1 MRYLLASHTHHFW
14 GPAILAT
21 VVFGVLAAFGPM
33 CALGQTPPPVPTPA
47 VNPDRLPITTS
58 SPEAAKLFEEGLRLS
73 SDLHT
78 EQALAKLREA
88 TRKDPNFTQAWVYIL
103 WTTSDPVEEK
113 AAVEKALL
121 TSQNATPGEK
131 LLVKWLT
138 SVEGGHFVDAITAM
152 NDLLAMY
159 PRDTELNF
167 EAEVW
172 LDGQREYEAAAKFG
186 KRALAVDPNF
196 VAVLNEIGYSFAG
209 MRQYDQAIPY
219 LKRYVDLEPGEPNT
233 RDSLAEILQ
242 KAGRLEDS
250 LAEYREALKLDPK
263 YYTSQMGLGND
274 YALLGKQDRAREE
287 YAKALP
293 MASTPQDKLDC
304 EIQSAITY
312 AREGNTKQVRLEL
325 SAVLDEAAKL
335 QLTEYRSYIHQEL
348 ALLAD
353 SPAAA
358 LRELDEAEAVLR
370 EPGPLSPAARNAA
383 LGRTLVF
390 RARIAAEAGNLEI
403 ARAAV
408 ARLQQMLQENHSYG
422 NERCYHGAN
431 GALLAA
437 EKKTVAAIEEL
448 QQVPDEPFSMAKL
461 AELQA
466 AAGYTRDAA
475 ETRARLQADYRP
487 SLGDWLVV
495 RKFRP

>member
-1 MRYLLASHTHHFW
+1 M
-14 GPAILAT
+14 
-21 VVFGVLAAFGPM
+21 VFGVLAASGPM
-33 CALGQTPPPVPTPA
+33 CALGQTSVPASTPA
-47 VNPDRLPITTS
+47 GNPGRLPITTS

-73 SDLHT
+73 YNLHT

-167 EAEVW
+167 EAEIW

-186 KRALAVDPNF
+186 KRALEVDPNF
-196 VAVLNEIGYSFAG
+196 VAALNNLAYDLAG
-209 MRQYDQAIPY
+209 MHQYDQAIPY
-219 LKRYVDLEPGEPNT
+219 LKRYVELEPGEPNP

-242 KAGRLEDS
+242 KAGRLEES

-274 YALLGKQDRAREE
+274 YALQGKQDRAREE
-287 YAKALP
+287 YAKAVP
-293 MASTPQDKLDC
+293 MASIPQDKLEA
-304 EIQSAITY
+304 EIQSAVTY
-312 AREGNTKQVRLEL
+312 AREGNSKQARLEL
-325 SAVLDEAAKL
+325 SAVLDEATKL
-335 QLTEYRSYIHQEL
+335 QLTDYRNYIHQEL
-348 ALLAD
+348 ALLTD

-358 LRELDEAEAVLR
+358 LREIDEAEAVLR
-370 EPGPLSPAARNAA
+370 GPGPLSPATRDAA
-383 LGRTLVF
+383 LGRILRM

-403 ARAAV
+403 ARTAV
-408 ARLQQMLQENHSYG
+408 ARLQEMLQENHGYGTERSY
-422 NERCYHGAN
+422 HAAN

-437 EKKTVAAIEEL
+437 EKKTAAAIEEL
-448 QQVPDEPFSMAKL
+448 QQIPDEPFSMAKL

-466 AAGYTRDAA
+466 AAGNTRDAA

-487 SLGDWLVV
+487 YIEDWLVV